1 MVIYALLCGRK
12 SVLPLGEIFRIP
24 KSVEV
29 DGLEEDTEKN
39 RLFSSYVLRTDFEE
53 LSGNPL
59 SNTKRTLNRKRLIN
73 FAF

>member
-1 MVIYALLCGRK
+1 MRYSAEESLFYLSGRF
-12 SVLPLGEIFRIP
+12 FRIP

-29 DGLEEDTEKN
+29 DGLEEDAEKN